1 MSDLYQFED
10 VGYFAEKAPAEG
22 DRWRRVAVGAV
33 IVVLALFLAFELVY
47 YLIVVPATAP
57 VNLTVRTTGSVGYN
71 EVCAMAGITGRERW
85 ASFDAAEIASR
96 LAGNPVFERVSVE
109 KSFPDRV
116 SVTLVERVPVAI
128 SFAEI
133 GGKTVP
139 IEIDRAGVAFRVGS
153 SVRQAALPLL
163 TGLTFENFVPGTR
176 LNPAL
181 KGLLEQITLVEERN
195 PVLLASVSEIKVDQK
210 PYGGYD
216 LVVYPVHVPVRVRT
230 DKTLNEDA
238 LQYMMLVLDVV
249 KDMRVDVDEIDIR
262 AGTVSYRAKGE
273 AL

>member
-1 MSDLYQFED
+1 
-10 VGYFAEKAPAEG
+10 
-22 DRWRRVAVGAV
+22 
-33 IVVLALFLAFELVY
+33 
-47 YLIVVPATAP
+47 
-57 VNLTVRTTGSVGYN
+57 VRDGRHHR
-71 EVCAMAGITGRERW
+71 RERW

-139 IEIDRAGVAFRVGS
+139 IEIDRSGVAFRVGA
-153 SVRQAALPLL
+153 SVREAALPLL

-181 KGLLEQITLVEERN
+181 KGLLEQIHARRGTQSRPSRLGLRDQGRPKTLRGIR
-195 PVLLASVSEIKVDQK
+195 PRRLSR
-210 PYGGYD
+210 PR
-216 LVVYPVHVPVRVRT
+216 PVRVRT